1 MASVAFAEQLNI
13 IVETGLQDEEALAGL
28 EFAFK
33 SEPLYDLTV
42 TPPAQLQAYSI
53 SPSLS
58 GIVPEVFERATAG
71 ALWRAKNCHS
81 LIVEICCYR
90 I

>member
-1 MASVAFAEQLNI
+1 MGSVAFAEQSNI
-13 IVETGLQDEEALAGL
+13 IVETGMQDEEALAGL

-42 TPPAQLQAYSI
+42 TPPAQLQAYF
-53 SPSLS
+53 
-58 GIVPEVFERATAG
+58 IVPEVLERATAG
-71 ALWRAKNCHS
+71 SPWRAKNCHS
-81 LIVEICCYR
+81 LTIEICCYR